1 MTQDELQCLI
11 FRMMDDINT
20 LSTSQHYLQI
30 ALEQLKNTGD
40 KTNVRVELLVSTYL
54 SLADNVLDDLKHD
67 CTKLR
72 RNSNKDF
79 NSFNK

>member
-54 SLADNVLDDLKHD
+54 SIADSLLEDLKYEFR
-67 CTKLR
+67 KLKR
-72 RNSNKDF
+72 QCNKDF
-79 NSFNK
+79 DSFNK